1 MNILGISRA
10 AQFSPNAVDR
20 DEAIFHA
27 VEERL
32 RKAGHSVRRVEET
45 HFTSTLLNETDCVF
59 SMSRLHNVLKILKT
73 FEMEGK
79 RIINSPSSLLAYNR
93 GKMFLRFY
101 YHGLWVPYVRTVTPQ
116 SEVLTEDT
124 SFPLWIKRNENS
136 MYSEDDI
143 AFITTPDQLVPSLK
157 QFFERGLKEALLC
170 EHIEGEKYKCYGVL
184 GTGFFYVSPGC
195 PIPASRLQE
204 EMEKAAKLAVITV
217 YGGDCV
223 VCPDS
228 TFYIIDFND
237 WPSFALCREQAADA
251 IVRLIIENHEQ

>member
-10 AQFSPNAVDR
+10 PQFSPGAIDR

-32 RKAGHSVRRVEET
+32 RQAGHTVRRVEET
-45 HFTSTLLNETDCVF
+45 DFTSDLLTETDCVF
-59 SMSRLHNVLKILKT
+59 TMGRLRKVLEALKP
-73 FEMEGK
+73 FESEEK
-79 RIINSPSSLLAYNR
+79 RIVNSPTSLLAYNR

-101 YHGLWVPYVRTVTPQ
+101 YHGLWVPYVRIVTPQ
-116 SEVLTEDT
+116 SAALTEDT

-136 MYSEDDI
+136 MYEEKDI
-143 AFITTPDQLVPSLK
+143 AFIESPEQLTPALD
-157 QFFERGLKEALLC
+157 QFFKRGLQEVLLC

-195 PIPASRLQE
+195 PIPANRLKE
-204 EMEKAAKLAVITV
+204 EMEKTAKLAGIAV
-217 YGGDCV
+217 YGGDCI
-223 VCPDS
+223 VCPDG

-237 WPSFALCREQAADA
+237 WPSFALCKEQAAEA
-251 IVRLIIENHEQ
+251 IARLILDTHEQ